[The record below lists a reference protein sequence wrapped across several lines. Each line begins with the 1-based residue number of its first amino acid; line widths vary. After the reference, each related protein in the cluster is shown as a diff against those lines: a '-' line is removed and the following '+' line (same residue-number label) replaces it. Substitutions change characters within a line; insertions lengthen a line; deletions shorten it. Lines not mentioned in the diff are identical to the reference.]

1 MKYELFVCVFD
12 EQACLD
18 AIYAETDDKCKS
30 DATKYMNENMRVLR
44 KDGFLFTISMSQD
57 FICKL
62 LYGKMFSYYSIT
74 LLWNDNRQKW

>member
-1 MKYELFVCVFD
+1 MKYEYRFVYVD

-18 AIYAETDDKCKS
+18 AIYAETDEKCKS

-44 KDGFLFTISMSQD
+44 QDGILFTISMSQD

-62 LYGKMFSYYSIT
+62 LYGK
-74 LLWNDNRQKW
+74 